1 MYRSLRLFGNRKGDE
16 RQRENKQKQLKMLE
30 SFITFRPP
38 VVASTGATA
47 AATATAALTAWPER
61 APTIKG
67 PRASAPEV
75 ALSPAIPH
83 SLGQV
88 TNGVKLSPGRPA
100 TYQAASGALAK
111 PSASFRRPAS
121 LVQAG
126 QPVNKSYPFIG
137 LRVLDMQQQRP
148 PPRGHPQ
155 SESDDGEEFIQ

>member
-1 MYRSLRLFGNRKGDE
+1 METGKATRGSEKTNRNSSRCSRVLSLFARRS
-16 RQRENKQKQLKMLE
+16 
-30 SFITFRPP
+30 SPP
-38 VVASTGATA
+38 LAPPPPPLAPPLPPSQ
-47 AATATAALTAWPER
+47 PER

-126 QPVNKSYPFIG
+126 QPVNKSSPFIG